1 MQVVTKFWFWNKV
14 SLGKI
19 FPLDREKNDTCSL
32 FTKYLL
38 NVLKAWKPSLR
49 APKVSVNVVTLL
61 ARKLTY
67 FSQRNFS
74 SQNSLRNSHKDIIDE
89 YVQN

>member
-1 MQVVTKFWFWNKV
+1 MKGVFTGCYQVLVLNEV

-49 APKVSVNVVTLL
+49 APKVSVNMVTLL
-61 ARKLTY
+61 ARKLISANVT
-67 FSQRNFS
+67 FQVKI
-74 SQNSLRNSHKDIIDE
+74 LCVIAIKI
-89 YVQN
+89 